1 MNLTSWAY
9 IYINILVLI
18 ELVTGCVFFFVLS
31 YRDRP
36 IPLWPN
42 FDVPAVIF
50 DGFGPLFYVAI
61 CLYNF
66 WTTNNIFNGES
77 NRMRSL
83 AIGIIYRIWTV
94 LGNKNIHKIVFFFS
108 YENLAICKNVAN
120 FYVKMSWKSN
130 FNFYFSTF
138 SCNTRARIWMDEFGS
153 LDVTS
158 TIHAHCYCHFVGSFD
173 CTSLDLDLFGY
184 QETRFI

>member
-1 MNLTSWAY
+1 MQSTSFSWAKS
-9 IYINILVLI
+9 YINALVLI
-18 ELVTGCVFFFVLS
+18 ELITGCVFVYEQSALEPFWIEA
-31 YRDRP
+31 
-36 IPLWPN
+36 IP
-42 FDVPAVIF
+42 DIIS

-66 WTTNNIFNGES
+66 WTTNNIFNGEKS

-83 AIGIIYRIWTV
+83 TIGIIYRIWTV
-94 LGNKNIHKIVFFFS
+94 LGNKNINKIIL
-108 YENLAICKNVAN
+108 YDEKLAICNNDAN

-138 SCNTRARIWMDEFGS
+138 SCNTRARVWMDELEFY
-153 LDVTS
+153 DVTS
-158 TIHAHCYCHFVGSFD
+158 TVHAHCYCHFLGSFD